1 MTDSPTWVQ
10 EMLAHLKTNIRF
22 YKKTQF
28 VNLPPAQLA
37 PARFYLAS
45 KTCLV
50 HSFSFLQKTC
60 FCRPRS
66 LNHLKKK
73 NLFLRFSNT
82 FLFRLE
88 KNTFLSSVIVSRPSF
103 ALSSS
108 SFRSIP
114 WRPRI
119 AHYPRPRPRQ
129 TARKYSSAA
138 RGHNILDV

>member
-60 FCRPRS
+60 FWPAQIPKPFEEKKPFPPLLKHFSVSAREKYFFIIGHCFSSIFCSFLLLLPLYS
-66 LNHLKKK
+66 LEAK
-73 NLFLRFSNT
+73 NCPLLPS
-82 FLFRLE
+82 
-88 KNTFLSSVIVSRPSF
+88 KVSPNCQEVLLCCQR
-103 ALSSS
+103 
-108 SFRSIP
+108 
-114 WRPRI
+114 
-119 AHYPRPRPRQ
+119 
-129 TARKYSSAA
+129 T
-138 RGHNILDV
+138 